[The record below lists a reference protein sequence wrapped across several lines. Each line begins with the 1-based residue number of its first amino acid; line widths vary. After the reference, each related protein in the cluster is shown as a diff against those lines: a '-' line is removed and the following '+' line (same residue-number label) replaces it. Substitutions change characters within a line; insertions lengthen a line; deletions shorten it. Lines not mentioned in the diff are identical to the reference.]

1 MFNIQNFR
9 ILSSIFILIFFV
21 FGLPFISSIALSHEN
36 NHLGSTSEFP
46 SYSKLVKKAS
56 PAVVNIFTRKAVKK
70 QIPPLFK
77 DPFFQ
82 RFFGDRFPRLERERI
97 ERSLGS
103 GVIVRPDGL
112 IVTNYHVISGA
123 DEIKVVL
130 SDRREFQARVIREDQ
145 RSDLAILR
153 IETNDQLFPF
163 IELGDSDELEVG
175 DFVIAIGN
183 PFGVGQTVTSGIISG
198 LNMSLP
204 FSQVPIILS
213 RHINSP

>member
-1 MFNIQNFR
+1 MHDNEH
-9 ILSSIFILIFFV
+9 ILRFFVQVARFGHPFLFFV

-56 PAVVNIFTRKAVKK
+56 PAVVNIFTRKAVNK
-70 QIPPLFK
+70 QIPPLFN

-130 SDRREFQARVIREDQ
+130 
-145 RSDLAILR
+145 
-153 IETNDQLFPF
+153 
-163 IELGDSDELEVG
+163 LG
-175 DFVIAIGN
+175 FVINA
-183 PFGVGQTVTSGIISG
+183 
-198 LNMSLP
+198 
-204 FSQVPIILS
+204 
-213 RHINSP
+213 SPDTM